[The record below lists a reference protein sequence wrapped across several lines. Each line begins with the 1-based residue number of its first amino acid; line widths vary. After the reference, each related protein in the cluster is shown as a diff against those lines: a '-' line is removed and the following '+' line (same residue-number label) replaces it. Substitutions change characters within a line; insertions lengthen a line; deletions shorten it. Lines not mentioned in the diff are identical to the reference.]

1 MASGAGAA
9 STANH
14 KDGTVATT
22 RASGPDVLQLL
33 PWDAARMRAWASCP
47 PCGAAVLVPPRFP
60 TFIPFKVPLAPV
72 YVVRVLQFARGVA
85 RCGRF
90 LCVPTAGANQWCG
103 LTMVGVAGMTKRTAE
118 WRRLVVSKPNLKLGH
133 LIKCTMSVHSA
144 ARCSLGLSST
154 QQAMVGTIIAVG
166 ACSLLVDHVCI
177 QR

>member
-1 MASGAGAA
+1 MRARSKRKSEDTDAHTRVPTISASQRAAIAAQLRKRPRTSPATEPVPVASGAGAA

-72 YVVRVLQFARGVA
+72 YVVGG
-85 RCGRF
+85 CGRF
-90 LCVPTAGANQWCG
+90 SVCAYRGRKPVAWAYHGRG
-103 LTMVGVAGMTKRTAE
+103 LQV
-118 WRRLVVSKPNLKLGH
+118 WRQGWQSGEGWWQASQ
-133 LIKCTMSVHSA
+133 TG
-144 ARCSLGLSST
+144 SLDT
-154 QQAMVGTIIAVG
+154 
-166 ACSLLVDHVCI
+166 
-177 QR
+177 